1 MKISAAAT
9 TRMRA
14 AAEMHIGVAVVYWLS
29 MEKQA
34 LTYTLEIERH
44 DDGYLAYF
52 PALPGCHTWG
62 KTYEAAVKHAEE
74 ALVGFL
80 EALQMNGE
88 DIPVEHPSAPVSLG
102 LVVELPAAV

>member
-1 MKISAAAT
+1 MK
-9 TRMRA
+9 RK
-14 AAEMHIGVAVVYWLS
+14 V
-29 MEKQA
+29 
-34 LTYTLEIERH
+34 LTYTLEIEHH

-52 PALPGCHTWG
+52 PALPRCHTWG
-62 KTYEAAVKHAEE
+62 KTYEEAVNHAEE
-74 ALVGFL
+74 VLVGFL